1 MESWCFLVSHVRTDD
16 AVQRL
21 SALESSTDGFE
32 LAEIDLEIRGEGT
45 IMGAFQKGR
54 NDLRIA
60 SLRRDKH
67 WVGLAREAAVELLDL
82 PKDDEDLSLLI
93 QEVELLFGQEQTEY
107 LFKS

>member
-1 MESWCFLVSHVRTDD
+1 M
-16 AVQRL
+16 QRL

-93 QEVELLFGQEQTEY
+93 QEVELLFGQEETEY